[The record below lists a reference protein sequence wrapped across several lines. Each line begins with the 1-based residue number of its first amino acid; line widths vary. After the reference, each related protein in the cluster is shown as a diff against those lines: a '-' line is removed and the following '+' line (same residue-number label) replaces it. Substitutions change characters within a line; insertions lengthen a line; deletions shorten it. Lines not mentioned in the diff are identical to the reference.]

1 MINFKTPELLDRAAV
16 EKAVADSGY
25 IGSDAGFANIY
36 LLRKKYDTL
45 LAMQEGFLF
54 RYYNGQGSRRGYAI
68 PLGGGELRNALDLIV
83 DDAHESGHP
92 LEFCLV
98 DEPRAQI
105 LREYFA
111 NAGANRAEP
120 VLHFEYNRGDSDYIY
135 SVESLANLSGTT
147 YRKKRNHISKFS
159 RIYAHFELREI
170 THENINDAFEIEKK
184 WLNNGMAGEPCNPT
198 CECEQDAWAERSEDE
213 KSRLMEFCAIQ
224 EALQNFEALGMK
236 GGVLYVEDNPVGMT
250 IASEIAPGMWDIHFE
265 KVIDEYA
272 INGGYAVINKM
283 FAERLVATGA
293 KLINREEDIGL
304 EGLRKAKLSYYP
316 LTILDKVH
324 VTYQP
329 CDPNCHPEY
338 SAKREVAL
346 DTWASALSDPWSPLR
361 GEGSSPE

>member
-111 NAGANRAEP
+111 NAGANCAEP

-135 SVESLANLSGTT
+135 SAESLANLSGTT

-159 RIYAHFELREI
+159 RIYTHYELREI
-170 THENINDAFEIEKK
+170 TCENIAEALEIEKA
-184 WLNNGMAGEPCNPT
+184 WLNSGMAGGLSNSNRENVFDSVN
-198 CECEQDAWAERSEDE
+198 ECEQSAWAEYSEDE

-293 KLINREEDIGL
+293 KLINREEDVNI

-316 LTILDKVH
+316 LIILDKTH
-324 VTYQP
+324 VT
-329 CDPNCHPEY
+329 CH
-338 SAKREVAL
+338 SGGTKCR
-346 DTWASALSDPWSPLR
+346 
-361 GEGSSPE
+361 